1 VESVA
6 GKVWNLPNTI
16 VGLAVG
22 GTGYAL
28 GNIGYALGLK
38 DVRPRWSI
46 GNNAIQFHN
55 NPFTSTAM
63 TLRNTILYNSAQQ
76 FQSEIK
82 GVRTIDFLGGI

>member
-1 VESVA
+1 VKNVA

-38 DVRPRWSI
+38 DVRPTWSI
-46 GNNAIQFHN
+46 GNNAVQFHN
-55 NPFTSTAM
+55 NPFTNTAM
-63 TLRNTILYNSAQQ
+63 TLGNTILYSSAPLRNSNL
-76 FQSEIK
+76 EVK
-82 GVRTIDFLGGI
+82 GGAMR